1 MSNPARILVF
11 GRDSSLLETR
21 QLVLETIGGIV
32 DATTKLD
39 QARLLL
45 AHSAPDLLIL
55 CYTLSPD
62 DRSTILGTVRKI
74 RPELKVLVLRADGPA
89 SVQTDDEEFNIF
101 WGAGALRARVKEML
115 KLQISGAFAREW
127 VGNLDICVVADKD
140 GRSGI
145 Q

>member
-32 DATTKLD
+32 NATTKLD

-62 DRSTILGTVRKI
+62 DRSAILGIVRKI

-115 KLQISGAFAREW
+115 KLQISGAFAR
-127 VGNLDICVVADKD
+127 
-140 GRSGI
+140 SG
-145 Q
+145 